1 MTQPLVLEFT
11 PEKNDYVR
19 ASRMLSTKTP
29 VFLITSALM
38 VLITLGSLIL
48 LIFPEIGDPS
58 WRGIAMVFLITGAFY
73 LIYFVFII
81 PIQLGSAFKKNEYLQ
96 IKRKFTLNDEN
107 IIMTIADKTN
117 TLEWEN
123 VKRLV
128 QSQGSYLIMYQ
139 ADERYYPFIP
149 QRAFADQAAEDAFV
163 DFFKRKS
170 VAVK

>member
-1 MTQPLVLEFT
+1 MTQSLVLEFT
-11 PEKNDYVR
+11 PEANDYVR

-38 VLITLGSLIL
+38 VLITLGSLVL

-81 PIQLGSAFKKNEYLQ
+81 PMQLKGAFKKNEYLQ
-96 IKRKFTLNDEN
+96 IKRKFTLTDEN
-107 IIMTIADKTN
+107 IIMTIADKTS

-123 VKRLV
+123 IKRLV
-128 QSQGSYLIMYQ
+128 KSQGSYLILYQ
-139 ADERYYPFIP
+139 ADERFFPFIP
-149 QRAFADQAAEDAFV
+149 NRAFADQAAEDAFL

-170 VAVK
+170 IPVK